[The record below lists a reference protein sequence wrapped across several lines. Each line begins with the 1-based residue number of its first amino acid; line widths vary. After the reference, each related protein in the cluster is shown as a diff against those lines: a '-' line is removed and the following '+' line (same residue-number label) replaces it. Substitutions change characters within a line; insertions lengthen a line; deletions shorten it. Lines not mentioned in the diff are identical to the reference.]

1 MAVAA
6 QFLKLLDSC
15 QEMEFSHLRPLVDRM
30 FENAD
35 VALLDFAEKAESN
48 SAQSLFFEAM
58 SAVRHN
64 RRLIEERFYAQLKRG
79 FNEFP
84 LRPNSGQQAAEQAQG
99 PDSLSLIETDELE
112 TFVATQNAAGKL
124 ASRIMDRIF
133 ALKQRLAVINN
144 GNTIEEAQIPGGPGW
159 LAAAFQHSVEEL
171 ELEHKVRMVLI
182 ALFDKYVLSRADNLF
197 DEYNKRLIQADILP
211 NLRYEIRRQAGS
223 VEIIEKQ
230 VQPESADPS
239 SVAGQDDEPE
249 ADQSPSELGDELFG
263 RICELMSG
271 RRGRTG
277 APGRSASISPIHGP
291 AGNSGGGGAASGGG
305 GSGSSGGGSG
315 SSGGGSGSSGGG
327 SGSSGGGS
335 GGSRV
340 GDQDA
345 GGTTLLGQINRL
357 QSSVHTTAVNM
368 SSDEFIENIEVD
380 EQLIERLQDA
390 LAGEREKI
398 FKGVDRRKLSGADTD
413 VIELVGLMFEYMLKE
428 ETLPNIVKALLSRLH
443 TPLLKVG
450 VIDRSFFTHQ
460 GHPARRLLNDMTA
473 AGIRWVDE
481 AHIDRGVFPKMKE
494 LVDKLL
500 LDFKEDVG
508 IFDTLLEAFTGYV
521 NELEQRASRVEER
534 TTEAADGQEKL
545 QAARSR
551 AQQEI
556 GNLSRNK
563 PLPQAAHDF
572 LQRILADKLT
582 FILLRNA
589 EGDQSA
595 DWQPA
600 TALIERIVA
609 SVLPPADDLQ
619 REDRLKQLDTLQ
631 EEIRAATGTLH
642 QGDKE
647 KLMHGLFALQSVV
660 LTETKPENIPL
671 AAPVAEEPA
680 GESVAG
686 NTALSPA
693 QEAMLEKLKNV
704 PFGTWFEFEK
714 PGETKR
720 RAKLSWRSTVT
731 EKFMFVDQMGVKAAV
746 VCMHELADCM
756 LDGSVRIAS
765 TEKKPFVDRALNAI
779 HRMLDHA
786 A

>member
-64 RRLIEERFYAQLKRG
+64 RRLIEERFYTQLKRG

-144 GNTIEEAQIPGGPGW
+144 GKAIEEAQIPGGPGW
-159 LAAAFQHSVEEL
+159 LAAAFQHAVEEL

-182 ALFDKYVLSRADNLF
+182 ALFDKYVLSRADDLF

-230 VQPESADPS
+230 VQPESADS
-239 SVAGQDDEPE
+239 SCVAGQDDELE

-263 RICELMSG
+263 RICEMMSS
-271 RRGRTG
+271 RRVRTG

-291 AGNSGGGGAASGGG
+291 AGRGGG

-413 VIELVGLMFEYMLKE
+413 VIELVGMMFEYMLKE

-481 AHIDRGVFPKMKE
+481 AHIDRGIFPKMKE

-589 EGDQSA
+589 EGDQSE

-671 AAPVAEEPA
+671 AAPVTEEPA
-680 GESVAG
+680 RESVARE
-686 NTALSPA
+686 TALSPA

-765 TEKKPFVDRALNAI
+765 TEKKPFVDRALSAI